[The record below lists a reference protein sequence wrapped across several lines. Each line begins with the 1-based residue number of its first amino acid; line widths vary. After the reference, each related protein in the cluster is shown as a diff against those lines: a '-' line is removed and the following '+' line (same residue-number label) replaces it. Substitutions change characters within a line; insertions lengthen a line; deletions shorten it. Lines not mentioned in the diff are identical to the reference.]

1 MKRTLILIHLALSI
15 AFIGNSIS
23 MKAQTKDTIQTS
35 CVLRYYASLEDI
47 KNDHW
52 TEIILKDSIS
62 TIHKNNEGNLIDDR
76 NFIIKDKAVRKIIN
90 PLVEL
95 IL

>member
-47 KNDHW
+47 KNLKAK
-52 TEIILKDSIS
+52 ESSGIVGAIIGKALYEGVLDLSEVLKIA
-62 TIHKNNEGNLIDDR
+62 E
-76 NFIIKDKAVRKIIN
+76 
-90 PLVEL
+90 
-95 IL
+95 